1 MKTYKRIIKI
11 TINDQPIRY
20 LNHSIILKDE
30 PKNTIETF
38 NNPLDFSNYFFKNG
52 LSNCYFH
59 SNRKGEIK
67 KIIFY
72 NFSDG
77 SSKSCKPN
85 DTINGKVETEYIS
98 YQMPLKE
105 LSEYPDS
112 TLAIQYIKQE
122 YNKTVDEIIMEMN

>member
-11 TINDQPIRY
+11 TINDHPIRY

-52 LSNCYFH
+52 LSNCYFY

-67 KIIFY
+67 K
-72 NFSDG
+72 NH
-77 SSKSCKPN
+77 
-85 DTINGKVETEYIS
+85 
-98 YQMPLKE
+98 L
-105 LSEYPDS
+105 L
-112 TLAIQYIKQE
+112 
-122 YNKTVDEIIMEMN
+122 